1 MDPRH
6 GHQPMHSSDG
16 RWVVVFN
23 GELYNFR
30 RLREQMLARG
40 LRLNTQTDTEVL
52 VELIASQGVVGTLT
66 VIEGMFAFAALEKES
81 GQIWLARDRFGE
93 KPLYIDSRGS
103 GFAFCSELSP
113 LVVTASKSP
122 KPSAQG
128 ILAILRHGH
137 PWPGV
142 TAFEGIREVM
152 PGEWICR
159 SATGEERNG
168 VYWSPPDR
176 VDEEAGSV
184 ERCGQKL
191 LDLLEQ
197 SVRDRLVA
205 DVPLGLFLSGG
216 LDSSTVVALAS
227 RARPDICAVTMGF
240 DAAGYDEVP
249 LARSTAHHLGVR
261 LIEERAPYDSFTI
274 AGFDCILRHYGQL
287 FSDTSSVPT
296 RMVSRAARRHF
307 KVVLSGDGG
316 DELLS
321 GYFTHMRNALLAKW
335 GGGSLG
341 STASGLL
348 ARLLPNTLRWEGIRR
363 AVELN
368 ASYSAGL
375 ILHTM
380 DGMFSDQMVLDLVR
394 GTPWLSACQAQLA
407 LSRDMARQL
416 WRSTNDS
423 NLAVSVHH
431 LRTSLPQDILTKVD
445 RMSMAESLEVR
456 APFLD
461 SKFAAY
467 ALSLPSHL
475 KLKGGVGKYLL
486 RHALRNILPPEVV
499 GGPKRGFCLP
509 VRNWLGTTFWEQLRR
524 EVKAYSLDSSAE
536 LNPAAVQR
544 RIEQDEERCRRV
556 NSFRAL
562 HRSVLLYSFLRWR
575 RLFLGAGQLESKAS
589 CAKDR
594 S

>member
-1 MDPRH
+1 MGSRKLYRTEEGKATMCGICGVQIAANVDFKSPVPSMLDLIKHRGPDDRGDWRDERWHLGMVRLAIMDPRH

-113 LVVTASKSP
+113 LVVTASRSP

-341 STASGLL
+341 RRCVGPSGTFAAQHSTLGRNSSGGRVERKLF
-348 ARLLPNTLRWEGIRR
+348 RR
-363 AVELN
+363 A
-368 ASYSAGL
+368 
-375 ILHTM
+375 
-380 DGMFSDQMVLDLVR
+380 D
-394 GTPWLSACQAQLA
+394 PP
-407 LSRDMARQL
+407 
-416 WRSTNDS
+416 
-423 NLAVSVHH
+423 HH
-431 LRTSLPQDILTKVD
+431 
-445 RMSMAESLEVR
+445 
-456 APFLD
+456 
-461 SKFAAY
+461 
-467 ALSLPSHL
+467 
-475 KLKGGVGKYLL
+475 G
-486 RHALRNILPPEVV
+486 RHV
-499 GGPKRGFCLP
+499 
-509 VRNWLGTTFWEQLRR
+509 
-524 EVKAYSLDSSAE
+524 
-536 LNPAAVQR
+536 
-544 RIEQDEERCRRV
+544 
-556 NSFRAL
+556 
-562 HRSVLLYSFLRWR
+562 
-575 RLFLGAGQLESKAS
+575 
-589 CAKDR
+589 
-594 S
+594 